1 MHFIAYNIAA
11 NKQRKEEYLYCV
23 FKRAD
28 VLVRICVQCIK
39 NMVLELLYRYVG
51 KDVCWR

>member
-1 MHFIAYNIAA
+1 MHFIAYNIAV

-28 VLVRICVQCIK
+28 VFGENLCTMYKEYGLGASLSIC
-39 NMVLELLYRYVG
+39 R
-51 KDVCWR
+51 